1 AIAKPIPLFPPVT
14 NTLRPCATFTPSIL
28 LKTFSPYSR
37 PESETIETATPKS
50 NEKSFCLIFFGVKGE
65 GLAHKSPSSNANQ
78 QHDGVEGRRRRKHEH
93 EVHLITGASE
103 SVVADSERKNG
114 IYAILIG
121 VRILSLFLVL
131 LVHGWLQI
139 VIFVVGMLAPWIGV
153 QIANNIRQVDG
164 RSIQTVP
171 PQQAA

>member
-1 AIAKPIPLFPPVT
+1 
-14 NTLRPCATFTPSIL
+14 
-28 LKTFSPYSR
+28 
-37 PESETIETATPKS
+37 
-50 NEKSFCLIFFGVKGE
+50 
-65 GLAHKSPSSNANQ
+65 
-78 QHDGVEGRRRRKHEH
+78 

-131 LVHGWLQI
+131 LAHGWLQI

-153 QIANNIRQVDG
+153 QIAKKIRQVDD

-171 PQQAA
+171 PQQAALGVATTQAGEINLKTLMDGDYVVHDNNDFTSTPSAESQEDDTYLSEHEKDYDDTRS